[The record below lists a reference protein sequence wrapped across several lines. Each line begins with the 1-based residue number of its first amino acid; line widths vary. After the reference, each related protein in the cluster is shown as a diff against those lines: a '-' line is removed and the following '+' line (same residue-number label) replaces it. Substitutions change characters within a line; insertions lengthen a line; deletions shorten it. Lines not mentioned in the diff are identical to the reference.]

1 MEIKKLLIANRGE
14 IAIRII
20 KTARQMGYSVVAVY
34 SDQDK
39 DAALVKEADESIH
52 LKGSTLSETYLNI
65 DAICKAAKYTNCD
78 AIHPGYGFLSEN
90 PLFAQTCE
98 NEGINF
104 VGPSSNLIRM
114 IGNKIAAREIATR
127 YDVPII
133 PGLTGN
139 PSELQLNIDKIG
151 YPLLIKAAAG
161 GGGKGMRIVNSKK
174 ELVGALQSTSSEA
187 KNYFGDGTV
196 YVEKFFNEPRHIEVQ
211 VFGDKHGNVIHLFER
226 ECSVQRRHQKIIEEA
241 PSPTLTDEV
250 REKICSAAVK
260 LASSIGYYSAGT
272 IEFLVDKSLNFY
284 FLEMNTRIQVEHPV
298 TEMITGIDIVKEQ
311 FRVAE
316 GKTLS
321 ISQEDVKIKGHA
333 VEVRVYAEDPL
344 HNFMPSPGKIVKYA
358 YPKSNSIRMDDARL
372 HDNSEIYSN
381 YDPMISKVIASGN
394 DRQEAIDKLLAFLPQ
409 YQIFGIQTNLS
420 FLQMMLSNPDFI
432 RNVVHTRY
440 IDDNLSK
447 LLDLFRD
454 QKESIDYNI
463 PLAAGL
469 IHSLHHNNNQKS
481 KWNEIGYWRLYNKM
495 AVLLDNLF
503 FELIIEKQGYKPATE
518 NAVTYTIN
526 GQQLSATLNS
536 NIDGSFNIDCL
547 DSTYKIY
554 MAGISSNSVLIKCN
568 GYEFTFNLPF
578 TAPDDA
584 LSLPPVSSVNTDQ
597 GDIISPMPGKV
608 LVVNI
613 NEGDEVKKGDLLMI
627 IEAMK
632 MENNILAIVDG
643 TVDKVMVK
651 EGDNVDTSTHLVR
664 IA

>member
-20 KTARQMGYSVVAVY
+20 KAARQMGYSVVAVY

-39 DAALVKEADESIH
+39 DAAHVKEADESIH
-52 LKGSTLSETYLNI
+52 LKGNTLSETYLNI
-65 DAICKAAKYTNCD
+65 DAICKAAKDTNCD
-78 AIHPGYGFLSEN
+78 SIHPGYGFLSEN

-104 VGPSSNLIRM
+104 VGPSSILIGM
-114 IGNKIAAREIATR
+114 IGNKIAAREIAIK
-127 YDVPII
+127 YGVPII
-133 PGLTGN
+133 PGLTGS
-139 PSELQLNIDKIG
+139 PSELQLNIDKVG
-151 YPLLIKAAAG
+151 FPLLIKAAAG
-161 GGGKGMRIVNSKK
+161 GGGKGMRIVNSKN
-174 ELVGALQSTSSEA
+174 ELVSALQSTSSEA
-187 KNYFGDGTV
+187 KNYFGDATV

-211 VFGDKHGNVIHLFER
+211 VFGDKLGNVIHLLER

-250 REKICSAAVK
+250 SKEICSAAVK

-316 GKTLS
+316 GKALS

-333 VEVRVYAEDPL
+333 IEVRVYAEDPL

-358 YPKSNSIRMDDARL
+358 YPKSDSIRMDDARL

-381 YDPMISKVIASGN
+381 YDPMISKVIAVGD
-394 DRQEAIDKLLAFLPQ
+394 DRQEAIEKLLSFLPH

-432 RNVVHTRY
+432 RNDVHTRY
-440 IDDNLSK
+440 IDDNLNK
-447 LLDLFRD
+447 LLALFNA
-454 QKESIDYNI
+454 QKELINYNI
-463 PLAAGL
+463 PLSAGL
-469 IHSLHHNNNQKS
+469 MLSLRADNNQKT

-495 AVLLDNLF
+495 EVLLDNLL
-503 FELIIEKQGYKPATE
+503 FELIIEKQECKPSNE
-518 NAVTYTIN
+518 NSVTYSIK
-526 GQQLSATLNS
+526 GQQFSVTQNS
-536 NIDGSFNIDCL
+536 NNDGSYNIDYL
-547 DSTYKIY
+547 DSTHKVY
-554 MAGISSNSVLIKCN
+554 MVRISSNTVLIKCN
-568 GYEFTFNLPF
+568 GYEFTFNRPF
-578 TAPDDA
+578 TAPDDS

-613 NEGDEVKKGDLLMI
+613 IEGDKVKKGDLLMI